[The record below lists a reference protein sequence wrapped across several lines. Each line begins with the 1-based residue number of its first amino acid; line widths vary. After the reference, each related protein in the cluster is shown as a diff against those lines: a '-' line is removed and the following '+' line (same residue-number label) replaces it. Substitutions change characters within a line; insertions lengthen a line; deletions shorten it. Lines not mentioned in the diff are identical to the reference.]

1 MTARSRY
8 EIKVTG
14 GSIEVVDLDDL
25 EVVLFWDCRPK
36 ERRRMAEGL
45 IRDLDRLEPDEFLR
59 RWSAAQPADFS

>member
-1 MTARSRY
+1 MTARRRY
-8 EIKVTG
+8 EVKVG
-14 GSIEVVDLDDL
+14 HGSIEILDLTDL

-59 RWSAAQPADFS
+59 RWSSADPSDFL